1 MPEKRDRH
9 PAEGQTG
16 SDPLEA
22 VGGRGG
28 PLLSEVVEAID
39 RLNNTL
45 RAVEA
50 HLATS
55 PPTGT
60 PAATAKDIATADNV
74 LALLEASLALDDT
87 PITIA
92 DVTPAQGDPAGG
104 EVVTIRGT
112 NFVSGVAVFFGENA
126 ATDVAVID
134 GGAQMTVKTPPATT
148 APGYGTGDLVVDV
161 AVEFGNVAIK
171 PGGFSYRRRAH

>member
-1 MPEKRDRH
+1 MPEKRDRN

-16 SDPLEA
+16 SDPLDA
-22 VGGRGG
+22 AGARGG
-28 PLLSEVVEAID
+28 PFVSEVVEAID
-39 RLNNTL
+39 RLNDTL

-50 HLATS
+50 RLVPP

-60 PAATAKDIATADNV
+60 PEATAAAIAVADDV
-74 LALLEASLALDDT
+74 LELLEASLALDVT
-87 PITIA
+87 PITIT

-104 EVVTIRGT
+104 EIVTISGT

-126 ATDVAVID
+126 ATDVNVVE
-134 GGAQMTVKTPPATT
+134 GPRMTVKTPPATT
-148 APGYGTGDLVVDV
+148 PPGYGTGDLVVDV
-161 AVEFGNVAIK
+161 AVEFGDVAVK

>member
-1 MPEKRDRH
+1 MPEKRDRY

-22 VGGRGG
+22 VGARGG

-74 LALLEASLALDDT
+74 LELLEASLALDDT
-87 PITIA
+87 PITIT
-92 DVTPAQGDPAGG
+92 DVTPAQGDSAGG
-104 EVVTIRGT
+104 TAVTIRGT

-126 ATDVAVID
+126 ATDVTVID
-134 GGAQMTVKTPPATT
+134 GAQMTVKTPPAPT